1 MARKTK
7 CTYDDIMASG
17 SGFTIDK
24 SKLLTGKLQ
33 ISDYMK
39 NGYAVRYK
47 KGRFVGLLDEG
58 KEIIWY
64 VVEKTLTEV

>member
-1 MARKTK
+1 MAKRNKS
-7 CTYDDIMASG
+7 TYEDITNQG

-33 ISDYMK
+33 ISDCVK
-39 NGYAVRYK
+39 SGYAVRDK
-47 KGRFVGLLDEG
+47 KGRFVGLLEEDN
-58 KEIIWY
+58 EIVWH